1 MSADTWR
8 PESPSPA
15 QRFINRSAFDL
26 NLDVQLF
33 PSISGLPVSGDL
45 TTINKK

>member
-1 MSADTWR
+1 MSTDTWH

-15 QRFINRSAFDL
+15 QRFVNRSAWEL
-26 NLDVQLF
+26 NLDVRIF

>member
-1 MSADTWR
+1 MSADSWH
-8 PESPSPA
+8 PELPSPA
-15 QRFINRSAFDL
+15 QRFVHRSAFDL

>member
-1 MSADTWR
+1 MSADTWQ

-15 QRFINRSAFDL
+15 QRFVNRSAFDL
-26 NLDVQLF
+26 NLDVQFF

>member
-1 MSADTWR
+1 MSTDTWQ

-15 QRFINRSAFDL
+15 QRFVNRSAFDL

-33 PSISGLPVSGDL
+33 QSISGLPVSGDL
-45 TTINKK
+45 TTINKQ